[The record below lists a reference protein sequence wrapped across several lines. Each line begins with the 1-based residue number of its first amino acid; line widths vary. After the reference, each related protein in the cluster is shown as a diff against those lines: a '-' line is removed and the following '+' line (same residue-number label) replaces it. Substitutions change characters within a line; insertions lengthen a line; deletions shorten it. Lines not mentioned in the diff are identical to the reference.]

1 MRKQEAV
8 VHRLQIA
15 VKIDPRYFSMS
26 NPVLNSYNKI
36 ATIIEAMQGD
46 LKKFDLL
53 KIVEETGLSSQETQL
68 IFKDWAGVDVEQFW
82 EYMQVHHLKR
92 ILNKTQATLF
102 DSLDQLVKSENPR
115 IHSSFVEIVAM
126 SATDFTKD
134 AGHPIAYSFS
144 NTIFGEVLIA
154 STSFGI
160 CYIGFVDNQSE
171 ALSELDKRFPKATFV
186 QKSNEMQQNALLA
199 FSADW
204 SQIKKIKLH
213 LKGTDFQVQ
222 IWKKLLQIPTGDL
235 STYGNLAELIQ
246 KPKAARAVG
255 TAIGS
260 NPIAFLI
267 PCHRVIQGSGNL
279 GGYMWGNTRK
289 TALIAWEATQK

>member
-1 MRKQEAV
+1 MN
-8 VHRLQIA
+8 
-15 VKIDPRYFSMS
+15 
-26 NPVLNSYNKI
+26 NPVSNSYNKI

-53 KIVEETGLSSQETQL
+53 NVVEKTGLSSQEIQL
-68 IFKDWAGVDVEQFW
+68 IFKDWAGVGVEQFW
-82 EYMQVHHLKR
+82 EYMQVHHLKG

-102 DSLDQLVKSENPR
+102 DSLDQGAKLENPR
-115 IHSSFVEIVAM
+115 IHSSFVEIIGM
-126 SATDFTKD
+126 STADFKNGETL
-134 AGHPIAYSFS
+134 AIEYRFYQS
-144 NTIFGEVLIA
+144 IFGEILIA
-154 STSFGI
+154 STAVGI
-160 CYIGFVDNQSE
+160 CYIGFSDNQLV
-171 ALSELDKRFPKATFV
+171 ALSELEKRFSKATFV
-186 QKSNEMQQNALLA
+186 QKSNEMQQNVLLA

-204 SQIKKIKLH
+204 RKIKKIKLH
-213 LKGTDFQVQ
+213 LKGTDFQIQV
-222 IWKKLLQIPTGDL
+222 WKKLLQIPTADL
-235 STYGNLAELIQ
+235 STYGNLSKLIQ

-289 TALIAWEATQK
+289 IALIAWEASH

>member
-1 MRKQEAV
+1 MN
-8 VHRLQIA
+8 
-15 VKIDPRYFSMS
+15 
-26 NPVLNSYNKI
+26 NPVSNSYNKI

-53 KIVEETGLSSQETQL
+53 NVVEKTGLSSQEIQL
-68 IFKDWAGVDVEQFW
+68 IFKDWAGVGVRVEQFW
-82 EYMQVHHLKR
+82 EYMQVPHLKG

-102 DSLDQLVKSENPR
+102 DSLDHGAKLENPR
-115 IHSSFVEIVAM
+115 IHSSFVEIIEM
-126 SATDFTKD
+126 SAADFKNGETL
-134 AGHPIAYSFS
+134 AIEYRFYQSF
-144 NTIFGEVLIA
+144 FGEILIA
-154 STSFGI
+154 STAVGI
-160 CYIGFVDNQSE
+160 CYIGFSDNQLV
-171 ALSELDKRFPKATFV
+171 ALSALEKRFPKATFV
-186 QKSNEMQQNALLA
+186 QKSNEMQQNVLLT

-204 SQIKKIKLH
+204 RKIKKIKLH
-213 LKGTDFQVQ
+213 LTGTDFQIQV
-222 IWKKLLQIPTGDL
+222 WKKLLQIPTADL
-235 STYGNLAELIQ
+235 STYGNLSKLIQ

-289 TALIAWEATQK
+289 AALIAWEASH